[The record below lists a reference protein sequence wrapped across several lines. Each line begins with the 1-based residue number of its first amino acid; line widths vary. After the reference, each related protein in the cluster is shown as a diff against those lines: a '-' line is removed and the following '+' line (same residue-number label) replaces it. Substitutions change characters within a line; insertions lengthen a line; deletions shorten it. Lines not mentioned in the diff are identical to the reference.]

1 MRVRDVNDKPPRL
14 TPPAQRASVSADAA
28 PGRLLLR
35 LAAADADASG
45 PAALRFARA
54 PLPVRAVDSG
64 GNEVRV
70 ARPTRC
76 ARRLG
81 VVSQSR
87 CFLYT
92 KICIYRKKFMSLS
105 FVV

>member
-1 MRVRDVNDKPPRL
+1 MRDVNDKPPRL

-45 PAALRFARA
+45 AAALRFARA

-70 ARPTRC
+70 AGSGSDP
-76 ARRLG
+76 
-81 VVSQSR
+81 VFVSSANI
-87 CFLYT
+87 CFA
-92 KICIYRKKFMSLS
+92 I
-105 FVV
+105 